1 MKQNWGF
8 LVRHIFWTAQNSK
21 SWALQEISL
30 IHVVSIYKAEK
41 FRKIGEVGLNDD
53 NILAFY
59 DMI

>member
-1 MKQNWGF
+1 MKQNGGF
-8 LVRHIFWTAQNSK
+8 LASQIFWTAQNST

-53 NILAFY
+53 DILAFY